1 MRGRSAP
8 APSRRGG
15 GERFGSPA
23 FFPNVEC
30 GSRFETAVCR
40 KHGLRPGPEP
50 FRALCGPGFR
60 RVGPSASAAQGFR
73 PKAAPSRD
81 ADCAAHSV
89 GTKAGEPQ
97 RFGRTGRTKPA
108 GRNRPAKPPADIS
121 GSDRRPESPV
131 VGRKYTIRPSAA
143 KAALGD
149 PKAAFL
155 APWGRSSYTSASMRR
170 ISSAICGAVRRLARR
185 SSCGSNRSANSLRA
199 P

>member
-1 MRGRSAP
+1 MHGRSAP

-30 GSRFETAVCR
+30 SSRFETAVCR
-40 KHGLRPGPEP
+40 KHGLRPGPEAVP
-50 FRALCGPGFR
+50 RALRPRLSEGGAIRVR
-60 RVGPSASAAQGFR
+60 RAADSGRKQHRPETLIAPRIPSARKPASRNVSAG
-73 PKAAPSRD
+73 
-81 ADCAAHSV
+81 
-89 GTKAGEPQ
+89 
-97 RFGRTGRTKPA
+97 PA

-121 GSDRRPESPV
+121 SSDRRPESPV